1 MDLGVMNRMCGKCV
15 WRWIFRWLVIIG
27 RYIGHQ
33 VGGWTEFGTVG
44 RIGRGTFG
52 IGCDPIGKR
61 MERERTVI
69 NIFALC
75 TIQYFWVN
83 ERLLGVS
90 R

>member
-1 MDLGVMNRMCGKCV
+1 MAGT
-15 WRWIFRWLVIIG
+15 LVIRLIRLEVG
-27 RYIGHQ
+27 RS
-33 VGGWTEFGTVG
+33 FGTVG

-69 NIFALC
+69 NIFTLF

-83 ERLLGVS
+83 GRLLGVS